1 MSQAPSCRP
10 PAILDVF
17 CRDDENLGRQ
27 EAAVIFREVRTGGG
41 WVGILVTGERFFEL
55 TAERYTMAVHHDD
68 WRPVSWAWDDRAM
81 LFAPPDQEWDV
92 AAKGWVEKDVA
103 QAPAALPLPTKSAL
117 AKPRKSETLPTWMS
131 RNRRKFPSLETEA
144 GSLLLGEAWN
154 DHKMSMSPG

>member
-55 TAERYTMAVHHDD
+55 TAERYTMA
-68 WRPVSWAWDDRAM
+68 
-81 LFAPPDQEWDV
+81 
-92 AAKGWVEKDVA
+92 
-103 QAPAALPLPTKSAL
+103 
-117 AKPRKSETLPTWMS
+117 
-131 RNRRKFPSLETEA
+131 EA